1 MRTLDGYFRRRTR
14 LWAAAGLWTGIL
26 LTAFD
31 VYAAVLEFIPQYRFR
46 NDFRLIYGAA
56 LAAWTNGYS
65 HLYDLAAQRA
75 STQSLG
81 PGIYWQ
87 PYLNPP
93 PLAWLAT
100 PFLSLP
106 FEVALLA
113 WSVLLVLAAWI
124 AWRLAAPGPRL
135 TRFAHLALFVGLFP
149 TAFGLM
155 VGQPVVLVAAAVAGS
170 WWLAEHR
177 RPVLA
182 GAVLS
187 LIALKPQ
194 LALLVPLCLLVA
206 GRWRIFLAWL
216 AASAVIGAV
225 ALLMLGADGV
235 QRYRDVLS
243 LASQWAPTRSFAVAG
258 PLGLGLQV
266 YAVELVVVGIAAL
279 AALQHRGGDAGRL
292 YATGIV
298 ASLLFTP
305 YVGFQD
311 FAMLIVASW
320 LLIRSGVTS
329 FQVGL
334 MVVGYALLEL
344 ALVVQAVPILI
355 AEGALLLSL
364 AWPAQ
369 RNTRVPADAGF
380 DSAPNPRVPAN
391 AGNRGG

>member
-1 MRTLDGYFRRRTR
+1 MVAFLRQRTR
-14 LWAAAGLWTGIL
+14 LWAVAGLWTGVL
-26 LTAFD
+26 LTAFNA
-31 VYAAVLEFIPQYRFR
+31 YAAVIEFIPQYRFR

-65 HLYDLAAQRA
+65 HLYDLAAQKTA
-75 STQSLG
+75 TESLG
-81 PGIYWQ
+81 SGIYWQ

-100 PFLSLP
+100 PFLSMP

-113 WSVLLVLAAWI
+113 WSALLLLAAWI
-124 AWRLAAPGPRL
+124 AWRLAAPGPWL
-135 TRFAHLALFVGLFP
+135 TRIAHLALFVGVFP

-155 VGQPVVLVAAAVAGS
+155 VGQPVVLVAAVVAVS

-177 RPVLA
+177 GPVLA
-182 GAVLS
+182 GLVLS
-187 LIALKPQ
+187 LIAIKPQ
-194 LALLVPLCLLVA
+194 LALLVPVCLVVA

-216 AASAVIGAV
+216 GASAVIGIV
-225 ALLMLGADGV
+225 ALLMLGGDGL

-258 PLGLGLQV
+258 PLGLGPQV
-266 YAVELVVVGIAAL
+266 YAVELVVVVIAAL
-279 AALQHRGGDAGRL
+279 AAWQQRHGDVGRL

-329 FQVGL
+329 FQVAL

-344 ALVVQAVPILI
+344 ALVVQAGPILI

-364 AWPAQ
+364 AWPSHEHSVMGSLRGQ
-369 RNTRVPADAGF
+369 RSESAG
-380 DSAPNPRVPAN
+380 AIR
-391 AGNRGG
+391 

>member
-1 MRTLDGYFRRRTR
+1 MRTLDVYLRGRTR
-14 LWAAAGLWTGIL
+14 LWAAAGLWTGVL
-26 LTAFD
+26 LTAFN
-31 VYAAVLEFIPQYRFR
+31 VYAAVVEFIPQYRFR

-56 LAAWTNGYS
+56 RAAWTHGYS

-75 STQSLG
+75 STESLG
-81 PGIYWQ
+81 SGIYWQ

-113 WSVLLVLAAWI
+113 WSALLVLAAWI
-124 AWRLAAPGPRL
+124 AWRLAAPGSRL
-135 TRFAHLALFVGLFP
+135 TRFAHLALFVGAFP

-170 WWLAEHR
+170 WWLAENR

-182 GAVLS
+182 GVVLS
-187 LIALKPQ
+187 LIAMKPQ

-206 GRWRIFLAWL
+206 GRWRIFFAWL
-216 AASAVIGAV
+216 GAGAVIGGA
-225 ALLMLGADGV
+225 ALLMLGGDGV

-258 PLGLGLQV
+258 PLGLGPQL
-266 YAVELVVVGIAAL
+266 YAVELAVVVIAVF
-279 AALQHRGGDAGRL
+279 AAWQHRSGDVGRH

-329 FQVGL
+329 FQVAL

-355 AEGALLLSL
+355 AEGAMLLSL
-364 AWPAQ
+364 AWPVQ
-369 RNTRVPADAGF
+369 RNTKVPAHAPF
-380 DSAPNPRVPAN
+380 DEQSSPIVPAN
-391 AGNRGG
+391 AGNGGT